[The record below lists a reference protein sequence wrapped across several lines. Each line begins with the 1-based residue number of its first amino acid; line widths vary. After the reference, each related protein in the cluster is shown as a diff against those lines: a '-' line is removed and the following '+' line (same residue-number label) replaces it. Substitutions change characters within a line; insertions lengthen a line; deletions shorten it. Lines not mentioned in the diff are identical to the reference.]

1 MLVDSMRLTRQLGPM
16 VLAALALTTGCRM
29 DMHDQPKYQS
39 YEASKFFPDGR
50 ASRVP
55 PEGTVPQGELRDD
68 DLLYTGKLN
77 GKDSDLFPFPITL
90 DVLKRGQERFNIY
103 CSPCHDRTGSGRG
116 IIVRRGMK
124 RPPSFHTARLREAPP
139 GHFFNVITNG
149 FGAMFSYASRLKPED
164 RWAVIAYIRALQ
176 LSQGATSGDVPQED
190 AEKAEATE

>member
-1 MLVDSMRLTRQLGPM
+1 MEADGMRLARKFGPLALLTL
-16 VLAALALTTGCRM
+16 VLATGCRM

-39 YEASKFFPDGR
+39 YEASDFFPDGR

-55 PEGTVPQGELRDD
+55 PEGTVAQGQLRDD
-68 DLLYTGKLN
+68 DLLYSGKLN
-77 GKDSDLFPFPITL
+77 GKDSELFPFPITL

-103 CSPCHDRTGSGRG
+103 CSPCHDRVGTGRG

-124 RPPSFHTARLREAPP
+124 RPPSFHSARLREAPP

-149 FGAMFSYASRLKPED
+149 FGAMFSYASRLRPED

-176 LSQGATSGDVPQED
+176 LSQDATEGDVPKED
-190 AEKAEATE
+190 MEKVEASE

>member
-1 MLVDSMRLTRQLGPM
+1 MEADGMRLARKFGPLALLTL
-16 VLAALALTTGCRM
+16 VLATGCRM

-39 YEASKFFPDGR
+39 YEASDLFPDGR

-55 PEGTVPQGELRDD
+55 PEGTVAQGQLRND
-68 DLLYTGKLN
+68 DLLYSGKLN
-77 GKDSDLFPFPITL
+77 GKDSELFPFPITL

-103 CSPCHDRTGSGRG
+103 CSPCHDRVGTGRG

-124 RPPSFHTARLREAPP
+124 RPPSFHSARLREAPP

-176 LSQGATSGDVPQED
+176 LSQDATEGDVPKED
-190 AEKAEATE
+190 MEKVEASE

>member
-1 MLVDSMRLTRQLGPM
+1 MLVDGMRLARNLGPA
-16 VLAALALTTGCRM
+16 VLLALGLTTGCRM

-39 YEASKFFPDGR
+39 YEASNFFPDGS

-55 PEGTVPQGELRDD
+55 PEGTVAQGELRDD
-68 DLLYTGKLN
+68 DLLYTGKLK
-77 GKDSDLFPFPITL
+77 GQDSELFPFPITL

-103 CSPCHDRTGSGRG
+103 CSPCHDRTGSGHG
-116 IIVRRGMK
+116 VIVRRGMK

-176 LSQGATSGDVPQED
+176 LSQGAGYGDVPDED
-190 AEKAEATE
+190 MEKVEASD